1 MNLDNSMREGRMS
14 HLIKAKL
21 FVILAPATLL
31 VAAGVGFAAWATSGS
46 GTASAGAATAS
57 SITLGDASGAV
68 TTDLY
73 PGATG
78 SLKVKVT
85 NPNSFPVRI
94 TAVSGNGAITSSAGA
109 ACNAAHGVTLSNQT
123 GLTLDLAAGA
133 TTTFS
138 LAGAVQMSNASD
150 NACQE
155 AVFSIPVTVTAA
167 SA

>member
-1 MNLDNSMREGRMS
+1 MS
-14 HLIKAKL
+14 HFLKAKL
-21 FVILAPATLL
+21 LLVLVPTTLL
-31 VAAGVGFAAWATSGS
+31 VAVGVGLAAWATSGS

-57 SITLGDASGAV
+57 AITLGDASAAV
-68 TTDLY
+68 GTDLY
-73 PGATG
+73 PGADG
-78 SLKVKVT
+78 ALKVKVT

-94 TAVSGNGAITSSAGA
+94 TAVSGNGAITSNAGA
-109 ACNAAHGVTLSNQT
+109 ACNAAHGVTFTNQT

-138 LAGAVQMSNASD
+138 LAGAVHMSNASD
-150 NACQE
+150 NACQG